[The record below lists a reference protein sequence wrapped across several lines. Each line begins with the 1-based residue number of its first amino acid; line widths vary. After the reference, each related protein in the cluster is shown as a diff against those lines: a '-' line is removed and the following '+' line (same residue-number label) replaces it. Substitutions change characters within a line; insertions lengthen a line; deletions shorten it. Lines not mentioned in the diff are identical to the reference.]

1 MTIFDVIGLLAIVAG
16 CFFYGVGVLGLVIMP
31 DVYLRIQAAGKT
43 STLGIA
49 GLLIGASFIM
59 PSSALQMVALAL
71 FMIMTGPVIAH
82 AIARAAYRSGVK
94 MANPL
99 RDDLEGLIK
108 PNVIVAK
115 NVELESQTGD

>member
-16 CFFYGVGVLGLVIMP
+16 CFFAGVGVLGLVIMP

>member
-49 GLLIGASFIM
+49 GLLVGASFIM

-108 PNVIVAK
+108 PNVMVAK
-115 NVELESQTGD
+115 NVELESPTGD

>member
-49 GLLIGASFIM
+49 GLLVGASFIT

-108 PNVIVAK
+108 PNAIVAK